1 MNKPESRVKITV
13 ACPSGHRLR
22 GGTNLVGKRVKCPKC
37 NSEFV
42 FAPTQPAESQNRAVT
57 DTGVM
62 RILGDAPQSRPPAT
76 KSAKSE
82 SRAVTDTGVMRILG
96 NHSASPPMQQPSV
109 EMRRCPRCQVLTPE
123 SAAVCEHCNCYL
135 GAMPTFLKQMQGT
148 GDVESNGAC

>member
-1 MNKPESRVKITV
+1 MNKPGSRIKITV

-22 GGTNLVGKRVKCPKC
+22 GGTNLVGKRIKCPKC
-37 NSEFV
+37 KSEFV
-42 FAPTQPAESQNRAVT
+42 FAPTQPASARNRAVT

-76 KSAKSE
+76 KPAKSE
-82 SRAVTDTGVMRILG
+82 SHAITDTGVMRILG
-96 NHSASPPMQQPSV
+96 NESPSPPAQQLSV
-109 EMRRCPRCQVLTPE
+109 EMRRCPRCQVQTPE

-148 GDVESNGAC
+148 NDVESN